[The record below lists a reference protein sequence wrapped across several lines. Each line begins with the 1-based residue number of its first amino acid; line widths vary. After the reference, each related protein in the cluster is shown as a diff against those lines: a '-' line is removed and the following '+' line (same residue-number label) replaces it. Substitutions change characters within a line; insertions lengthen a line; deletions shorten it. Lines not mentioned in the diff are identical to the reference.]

1 MIIGAIFDI
10 FDVEKLIQKAMF
22 DKLFQAQQKA
32 QEIKARLDNISVY
45 GEAEG
50 GKIKVLAT
58 ANKEIKEI
66 AIDPTYME
74 NVDREQLEELLV
86 VALNKALVQAEQIS
100 QGEMQA
106 ATQDVLGKLG
116 GLGDL
121 FGKG

>member
-1 MIIGAIFDI
+1 MIIGAIFDT
-10 FDVEKLIQKAMF
+10 FEVEKLIQKAMF

-50 GKIKVLAT
+50 GKIKVVAT

-66 AIDPTYME
+66 AIDPIYME

-86 VALNKALVQAEQIS
+86 VALNKALVQAEQVS

-106 ATQDVLGKLG
+106 ATQDVLGNLG

>member
-1 MIIGAIFDI
+1 MIIGAIFDT
-10 FDVEKLIQKAMF
+10 FEVEKLIQKAMF

-50 GKIKVLAT
+50 GKIKVVAT

-66 AIDPTYME
+66 AIDPIYME

-106 ATQDVLGKLG
+106 ATQDVLGNLG